1 MLALLAPSQG
11 SQTPGFLR
19 PWLDLPGALPRL
31 RWFSEVSRQDLV
43 MLGTEADETA
53 IKDTAVTQPLIV
65 AAGLLAA
72 EQLPELTVDAA
83 VVAGHSVG
91 ELTAAA
97 LAGALSPESAVA
109 LAGVRGREMAAACG
123 RVETGMAAVLGGDA
137 AEVTARIEDCGLV
150 AANRNGAGQVVA
162 AGPLEGLA
170 KLADNPPARAKVRQ
184 LKVAG
189 AFHTPYMAS
198 AEEAIGA
205 FAAGV
210 PVANPHPILLSNYDG
225 TAVVTGREAI
235 KRLVR
240 QITSPVRWDLCQGTL
255 RDLGVTAVVEL
266 PPAGTLAGLAKRE
279 LKGVEIVAVK
289 TPDDLAAARD
299 LLARHAQPHAGEPTV
314 TFRVLVA
321 PAAGTFARADVDEG
335 DTLAAGATVGQVV
348 TRRDAT
354 AVTATDPSV
363 LVEWLAHDGDPVASG
378 QPLVRLHPTGGNL

>member
-11 SQTPGFLR
+11 AQTPGFLR
-19 PWLDLPGALPRL
+19 PWLDLPGALARL

-43 MLGTEADETA
+43 MLGTEADEAA

-72 EQLPELTVDAA
+72 EQLPELAVDAA

-91 ELTAAA
+91 ELTAAT

-109 LAGVRGREMAAACG
+109 LAGARGREMAAACAL
-123 RVETGMAAVLGGDA
+123 VETGMSAVLGGDA
-137 AEVTARIEDCGLV
+137 DEVMARIEDCGLV

-162 AGPLEGLA
+162 AGPLEGLV
-170 KLADNPPARAKVRQ
+170 KLTDNPPARAKVVR

-189 AFHTPYMAS
+189 AFHTPYMAP
-198 AEEAIGA
+198 AEESIGA

-225 TAVVTGREAI
+225 TAVVTGREVI
-235 KRLVR
+235 NRLVR

-266 PPAGTLAGLAKRE
+266 PPAGTLAG
-279 LKGVEIVAVK
+279 
-289 TPDDLAAARD
+289 
-299 LLARHAQPHAGEPTV
+299 
-314 TFRVLVA
+314 
-321 PAAGTFARADVDEG
+321 
-335 DTLAAGATVGQVV
+335 
-348 TRRDAT
+348 
-354 AVTATDPSV
+354 
-363 LVEWLAHDGDPVASG
+363 
-378 QPLVRLHPTGGNL
+378 